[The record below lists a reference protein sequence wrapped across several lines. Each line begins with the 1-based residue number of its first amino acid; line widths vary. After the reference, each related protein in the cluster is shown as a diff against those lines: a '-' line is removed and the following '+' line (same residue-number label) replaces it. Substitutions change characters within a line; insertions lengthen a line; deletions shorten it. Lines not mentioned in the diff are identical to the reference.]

1 MADESRV
8 DRFELPPGSEARH
21 PDESWVTVRTCMWG
35 HEADLVRSVLEGSG
49 IEAFI
54 PDEHMGTLRPHLLLG
69 TGGVRVQVRAGD
81 AGRAQE
87 VLDAIEP
94 DSGA

>member
-1 MADESRV
+1 MADWDGD
-8 DRFELPPGSEARH
+8 DRFEPPPGEEQHRDAT
-21 PDESWVTVRTCMWG
+21 WVTVRTCTWG
-35 HEADLVRSVLEGSG
+35 HEADFLRSVLEGSG

-81 AGRAQE
+81 AARARE

-94 DSGA
+94 DTGG